1 MKALTP
7 ALVILSIAV
16 LLLASCAPGPNTLRG
31 TQDSE
36 GKVAGFW
43 KGIWHGFI
51 TPITFIVS
59 LFNKNVNVYESRNS
73 GGWYNFGYVLGLSMI
88 FGGGG
93 RGSHGVRRRS
103 RED

>member
-7 ALVILSIAV
+7 VLGILSIAV

-31 TQDSE
+31 TKDE
-36 GKVAGFW
+36 AGKVAGFW

-93 RGSHGVRRRS
+93 RGSGGMLRRNR
-103 RED
+103 D

>member
-7 ALVILSIAV
+7 VLGILSIAV

-31 TQDSE
+31 TQDE
-36 GKVAGFW
+36 AGKVAGFW